1 MIFITSYIGLNY
13 LDNYNIY
20 DIYLK
25 WKNGTE
31 PFQCFFKSTPF
42 VSIKNY
48 PNFIIKKFDIA
59 SNETKEFN
67 ETKHIINKYKR
78 HNTIFILDIP
88 GSESIKF
95 AYMLQNSLKI
105 KPILTFNAILHPYGL
120 VQGEDFIS
128 NLITYGE
135 KISDIKTEGYIFIL
149 DNGRY
154 ISNSTGTEE
163 NYFNNQY
170 ETTEEDMPSYE
181 LLKELNF
188 DNVVYIY
195 KTSIKEDISCYFDYL
210 EHYSIKVNKYMI
222 GE

>member
-1 MIFITSYIGLNY
+1 
-13 LDNYNIY
+13 
-20 DIYLK
+20 
-25 WKNGTE
+25 
-31 PFQCFFKSTPF
+31 
-42 VSIKNY
+42 
-48 PNFIIKKFDIA
+48 
-59 SNETKEFN
+59 
-67 ETKHIINKYKR
+67 
-78 HNTIFILDIP
+78 
-88 GSESIKF
+88 
-95 AYMLQNSLKI
+95 MLQNSLKI
-105 KPILTFNAILHPYGL
+105 KPILTFNAILHPYGF

-135 KISDIKTEGYIFIL
+135 KICDIKTEGYIFIL

-154 ISNSTGTEE
+154 ISDSTGTEE

-188 DNVVYIY
+188 ANVVYIY